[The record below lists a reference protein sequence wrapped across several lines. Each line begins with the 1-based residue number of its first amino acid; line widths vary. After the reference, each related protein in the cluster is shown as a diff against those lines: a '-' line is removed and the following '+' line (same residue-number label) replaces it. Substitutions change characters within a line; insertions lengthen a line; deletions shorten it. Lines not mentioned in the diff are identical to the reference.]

1 MIFFAEAKRLFLNR
15 RMLAA
20 VLLLLLVS
28 LLWTKTQVDNTFR
41 YQVGEA
47 EYLHYCEKWQGDFTE
62 SKQEEIERE
71 AAFIES
77 TLAKRQE
84 NEKLYEQGKMSREDY
99 TAYLGDF
106 NYAEAYGTGFE
117 RFYQQ
122 YQRVL
127 AHSENGE
134 ATRPK
139 FLYDSYWNEL
149 FKNYPTVLLLLL
161 FVFAIVPFVV
171 SDYASDMW
179 RIVKPT
185 RKGLRKLLL
194 IRLSVVLLFCVLV
207 QSLLSAAQYALMD
220 GAYRLDLSSYPVQSL
235 DIFQNLQQAGSL
247 AQYYILLSLYRML
260 FSIGLCIIIFSAS
273 LLLKNLM
280 LSIGVTVGT
289 ALLPMASK
297 TFAYAVYLYS
307 PISGLYVNDLIAY
320 QAGPVKFIVMLGGYV
335 AAAMLLFISALKIR
349 G

>member
-194 IRLSVVLLFCVLV
+194 IRFAC
-207 QSLLSAAQYALMD
+207 
-220 GAYRLDLSSYPVQSL
+220 
-235 DIFQNLQQAGSL
+235 
-247 AQYYILLSLYRML
+247 L
-260 FSIGLCIIIFSAS
+260 FSPCSRRRS
-273 LLLKNLM
+273 M
-280 LSIGVTVGT
+280 L
-289 ALLPMASK
+289 
-297 TFAYAVYLYS
+297 
-307 PISGLYVNDLIAY
+307 
-320 QAGPVKFIVMLGGYV
+320 
-335 AAAMLLFISALKIR
+335 
-349 G
+349 